1 MSDVIKIAITA
12 QMRAGKDTVG
22 NYFRDKHGYRTFAFA
37 DKPKRI
43 AEDLFDYV
51 EFADFGKDREKPR
64 DVAEALRLYVDP
76 NVWVRYVARQI
87 EAAEDSKSLR
97 GIVIK
102 DVRLKQEYEWVRAN
116 GYTVIKLET
125 PEETRKDRA
134 KAAGDKERP
143 EDYTHDSERY
153 VNGFEAD
160 YTIVN
165 DGTLTELYEKVD
177 EVLAKI
183 KRAD

>member
-1 MSDVIKIAITA
+1 MDSITKIAITA

-22 NYFRDKHGYRTFAFA
+22 NYFRDKHRYRTFAFA

-64 DVAEALRLYVDP
+64 DLAEAIRLHVDE
-76 NVWVRYVARQI
+76 NVWVRYVAKMI
-87 EAAEDSKSLR
+87 EAAEDSKSLQ
-97 GIVIK
+97 GVVIK
-102 DVRLKQEYEWVRAN
+102 DVRMPQEYEWVRAN

-125 PEETRKDRA
+125 PEDTRKDRA

-143 EDYTHDSERY
+143 EDYTHDSESY

-160 YTIVN
+160 YTILN

-177 EVLAKI
+177 EVLAQI